1 MLALNSIL
9 YRRIQKVWLAHEIHV
24 QIWGLSPFES
34 TDFCSFSTRPM
45 PTRCWSS
52 VRPSLRWLAEQTKR
66 QWSSVLRYWSTWTR
80 CIWLVMK
87 LGTWNLGIKQHS
99 QLVIDH
105 YAMDWWFIPPS
116 PFHTHL
122 QPEHFHK
129 LGAYHQW
136 ESVGLE
142 FRWHMIYY
150 TWYIVLVWNLVY
162 DM

>member
-1 MLALNSIL
+1 MWHPIAENYYIYNVQGNLVGICW
-9 YRRIQKVWLAHEIHV
+9 YYTPYCTEGFRRYGLHMKSMYKSGV
-24 QIWGLSPFES
+24 LSPFES

-80 CIWLVMK
+80 CIWLAMK

-105 YAMDWWFIPPS
+105 YAMDWWFIPLNFSHPS
-116 PFHTHL
+116 SARALP
-122 QPEHFHK
+122 
-129 LGAYHQW
+129 
-136 ESVGLE
+136 
-142 FRWHMIYY
+142 
-150 TWYIVLVWNLVY
+150 
-162 DM
+162 